1 METIGITAFRRSL
14 KHYLEEASASGNTI
28 YQVGAGTDVLLL
40 SPAALEHLQQR
51 HFVNRWVRGRL
62 SALKLDQYPTL
73 SGGKDTKALSL
84 EHLLALNALF
94 QLATEV
100 LDVLSHTG
108 AKQNAMRWDISE
120 YTKPKAVPKH
130 GRFDTVHTVIRTCF
144 EPWTMDQFRERKTLY
159 EFFDFLR
166 TVTELDRAC
175 RRREEGD
182 EDYEP
187 RYTLWEGE
195 SSPVTFLRS
204 YGASAE
210 QMDFLADGVLALC
223 TLMMELLSF
232 QVETGDSPDYPL
244 LLCNDLFTWYE
255 EHIAPLPKSF
265 AYKPVCG
272 I

>member
-120 YTKPKAVPKH
+120 YTKPKTVPKH
-130 GRFDTVHTVIRTCF
+130 GRFDTVHTVIRTCL
-144 EPWTMDQFRERKTLY
+144 EPWTMAGNGKPCMNFSTSFGRSRNWTGPAAGVRKGTK
-159 EFFDFLR
+159 
-166 TVTELDRAC
+166 TMSHAI
-175 RRREEGD
+175 
-182 EDYEP
+182 P
-187 RYTLWEGE
+187 
-195 SSPVTFLRS
+195 
-204 YGASAE
+204 YGR
-210 QMDFLADGVLALC
+210 GK
-223 TLMMELLSF
+223 
-232 QVETGDSPDYPL
+232 YPL
-244 LLCNDLFTWYE
+244 
-255 EHIAPLPKSF
+255 
-265 AYKPVCG
+265 
-272 I
+272 